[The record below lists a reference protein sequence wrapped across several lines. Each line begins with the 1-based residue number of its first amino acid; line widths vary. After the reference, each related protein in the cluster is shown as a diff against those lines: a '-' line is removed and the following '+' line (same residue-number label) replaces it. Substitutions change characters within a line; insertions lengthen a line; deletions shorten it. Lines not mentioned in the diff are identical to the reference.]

1 MSSLV
6 MHAVQTDPTSSHV
19 ELTSATQARG
29 LSASQTTSCR
39 FRRAVPQALESALN
53 EVATGSVFH
62 SVVRLPWDAT
72 YRHAQPLLG
81 HITTP
86 ALRTFLADDVAALA
100 RGFCSAL
107 DARMCSARLE
117 VVTRDACRRF
127 HHDFVSLRLLC
138 TYAGPGTE
146 WLEASNVNTSALGML
161 GGDPEQANHRIVRDP
176 KCVLRAEAM
185 DVLWL
190 KGASYPGHSGIGAV
204 HRSPSAGSLGTPR
217 LVLKLD
223 ALEHGHAG

>member
-1 MSSLV
+1 MQAAETL
-6 MHAVQTDPTSSHV
+6 TTSSHV
-19 ELTSATQARG
+19 ELTSAAQVRV
-29 LSASQTTSCR
+29 LKEPERTSCR
-39 FRRAVPQALESALN
+39 FRRAVPQALERALN
-53 EVATGSVFH
+53 EVATGAVFH

-72 YRHAQPLLG
+72 YRDAQPLLG
-81 HITTP
+81 HITAP

-100 RGFCSAL
+100 RSFCSTL

-146 WLEASNVNTSALGML
+146 WLEASNVDATALGAL
-161 GGDPEQANHRIVRDP
+161 GGDPEQANQRIVRDRSR
-176 KCVLRAEAM
+176 VLRAEAM

-204 HRSPSAGSLGTPR
+204 HRSPSAASLGTPR

-223 ALEHGHAG
+223 ALEHSHAG